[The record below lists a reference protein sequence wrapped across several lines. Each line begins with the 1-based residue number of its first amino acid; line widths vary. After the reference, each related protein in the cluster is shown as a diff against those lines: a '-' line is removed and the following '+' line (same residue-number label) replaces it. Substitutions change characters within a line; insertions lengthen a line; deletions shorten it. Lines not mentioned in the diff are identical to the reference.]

1 MQGVQE
7 NCYPLIMHAIPE
19 RLRRRFMWRRY
30 RNDCYLYLVRILN
43 LMSLFSNPIF
53 DNSKRNG
60 EMCCAMQWRLSVRVI
75 QLL

>member
-19 RLRRRFMWRRY
+19 RLKRRFMWRRY

-53 DNSKRNG
+53 DNSKKFRETVKCVVQCSG
-60 EMCCAMQWRLSVRVI
+60 VSQ
-75 QLL
+75 